1 MVQLLVFLM
10 GIVKKSFT
18 EKREIAPVA
27 QLDRASDFG
36 SEGLGFE
43 SLRAHFTFKHKIT
56 NRLIPNQ
63 KQLTDLVISYF
74 CFLTTSVSILVL
86 LTVSVT
92 E

>member
-18 EKREIAPVA
+18 ERKEIAPVA

-43 SLRAHFTFKHKIT
+43 SLRAHFKYRKLYILCPHRPTTFALCQV
-56 NRLIPNQ
+56 R
-63 KQLTDLVISYF
+63 F
-74 CFLTTSVSILVL
+74 
-86 LTVSVT
+86 
-92 E
+92 

>member
-18 EKREIAPVA
+18 EKKEIAPVA

-43 SLRAHFTFKHKIT
+43 SLRAHHRF
-56 NRLIPNQ
+56 
-63 KQLTDLVISYF
+63 
-74 CFLTTSVSILVL
+74 VL
-86 LTVSVT
+86 LPTY
-92 E
+92 

>member
-18 EKREIAPVA
+18 KKKEIAPVA

-43 SLRAHFTFKHKIT
+43 SLRAHLECKH
-56 NRLIPNQ
+56 R
-63 KQLTDLVISYF
+63 Y
-74 CFLTTSVSILVL
+74 IL
-86 LTVSVT
+86 
-92 E
+92 

>member
-18 EKREIAPVA
+18 EKKEIAPVA

-43 SLRAHFTFKHKIT
+43 SLRAHHRF
-56 NRLIPNQ
+56 
-63 KQLTDLVISYF
+63 
-74 CFLTTSVSILVL
+74 VL
-86 LTVSVT
+86 LPTHWITLRFIPRGIKPLSR
-92 E
+92 EK